1 MDRMMKLQQARAR
14 AHESGFTLVELA
26 IVLVIIGLIVGGV
39 LVGQDLIKAAEIRA
53 TTADLER
60 YNAAA
65 NTFRNKYD
73 GVPGDLLR
81 SRAAQFGMEP
91 RAGSAGHGDGNGLV
105 EGCAQASVTTGCET
119 ALLWVDL
126 TEAQLL
132 GDAFTTATDAQAAAA
147 NIDEIADFLPSA
159 PLRDTAFISVYPQ
172 SGRNFYAIAAF
183 SSIAAGVQTFSGAG
197 VQALSMLE
205 ASQIDDKI
213 DDGLPT
219 TGIVR
224 AIAGWNAGN
233 VTGADWELGAGA
245 AGDTGECVTPAVAGP
260 PAIPPT
266 YNVSDADTASE
277 LNCAISIRSS
287 F

>member
-1 MDRMMKLQQARAR
+1 MNRMMKLQQAR

-53 TTADLER
+53 TTSDLER

-73 GVPGDLLR
+73 GVPGDLLAN
-81 SRAAQFGMEP
+81 RAANYGLTARNE
-91 RAGSAGHGDGNGLV
+91 GGEGAGHGDGNGLV
-105 EGCAQASVTTGCET
+105 EGCSQASVYLGCET
-119 ALLWVDL
+119 AIFWRDL
-126 TEAQLL
+126 TDAQLI
-132 GDAFTTATDAQAAAA
+132 GDAFVTATDALADAAD
-147 NIDEIADFLPSA
+147 IGEIGEYLPAA

-172 SGRNFYAIAAF
+172 SGRNYYSIAAF
-183 SSIAAGVQTFSGAG
+183 SAVATGEQNFAARG

-213 DDGLPT
+213 DDGAPL

-224 AIAGWNAGN
+224 AIYEWEGTGGN
-233 VTGADWELGAGA
+233 QGAAWDTGATGATGVCVDNTAGA
-245 AGDTGECVTPAVAGP
+245 DDDEDA
-260 PAIPPT
+260 
-266 YNVSDADTASE
+266 YFVSNTDLASE